1 MINELLDKFFN
12 SNINS
17 FFFLLYAFNSFA
29 IYVMDNLICYYQLQ
43 FIDIIIISTVYLIS
57 IIW

>member
-17 FFFLLYAFNSFA
+17 FFFLLYAFKSFA
-29 IYVMDNLICYYQLQ
+29 IYVMDNLICYYQ
-43 FIDIIIISTVYLIS
+43 FFIIDIITSTVYTFDK
-57 IIW
+57 